1 MNTWS
6 QDKTTKEH
14 ESSVNRLYEC
24 KPVKNSSQEIST
36 VQKKFRI
43 EFQNSGKS
51 KLYVLHFCWPV
62 NLFGIVHARVKF
74 DGSSINLPKK
84 KFLFAFSDS
93 AILLH
98 KPGRPTPK
106 RGVNECAKREA
117 EDQDSTAS
125 KKPTPKL
132 ALVDRS
138 TVSKRAHEM
147 VTCTHLLS
155 KLQKGGWMARLSTVT
170 LFTTLQSIMN
180 GELSQHRFWP

>member
-1 MNTWS
+1 M
-6 QDKTTKEH
+6 
-14 ESSVNRLYEC
+14 
-24 KPVKNSSQEIST
+24 
-36 VQKKFRI
+36 
-43 EFQNSGKS
+43 
-51 KLYVLHFCWPV
+51 

-155 KLQKGGWMARLSTVT
+155 KLQKGRLRMARRSTVT
-170 LFTTLQSIMN
+170 LFTTLQFIMN
-180 GELSQHRFWP
+180 CELSRHRFWP